1 MKRIVSNACRVN
13 PKAGAVNP
21 KSAVFL
27 VRAALMARGLSL
39 AGWARAERVSR
50 TQVSL
55 ALHRRRVD
63 AKSRLLRAGLMKLI
77 GGGR

>member
-1 MKRIVSNACRVN
+1 MKRIVSNVRRVN
-13 PKAGAVNP
+13 PKGSGVNP
-21 KSAVFL
+21 NSAAFL

-39 AGWARAERVSR
+39 AAWARAEQVSR

-63 AKSRLLRAGLMKLI
+63 AKSRLLRAGLMELI